1 MRTWRAAER
10 LRAHRCGNCK
20 IEFLTATMCSCIR
33 PLRCLPP
40 CSFTTEPVPRKFSAH
55 NKIDLRSWTDARG
68 GIQNCVQNARWV
80 ATTEALLPLN
90 ASTAKALCTF
100 DLAMAA
106 TADSN
111 YYRGTGV
118 GTEWENFLL
127 HFAEYHSEFHP
138 FLTERLWKLGSYFP
152 HPVQMIL
159 LHSYGHS
166 SKPAVLN
173 LFHNLYQ
180 QTQELIWWW
189 GLKEYPWRNR
199 GSLDSPKN
207 NFKSLWLKI
216 CIRAIFSGWKELQ

>member
-100 DLAMAA
+100 DLAMTA

-127 HFAEYHSEFHP
+127 HFAEYHFEFYP
-138 FLTERLWKLGSYFP
+138 FLTERLWKSGSYFSTP
-152 HPVQMIL
+152 CTNVPTPQLWSFIRT
-159 LHSYGHS
+159 S
-166 SKPAVLN
+166 SFEPLSQLVPADPRVDLVVG
-173 LFHNLYQ
+173 F
-180 QTQELIWWW
+180 ERIP
-189 GLKEYPWRNR
+189 LKKQRISW
-199 GSLDSPKN
+199 
-207 NFKSLWLKI
+207 
-216 CIRAIFSGWKELQ
+216 FSQKQF